1 MAKYTVHLY
10 PVVRVALDGIEARN
24 KQEAIVKA
32 LDEIDT
38 SCFESLGSNISFAE
52 EYHDPCLV
60 DVEGDEEH
68 EDSTN
73 HSHIDGLEMTTS
85 AS

>member
-10 PVVRVALDGIEARN
+10 PVVRVTLDGIEAQNR
-24 KQEAIVKA
+24 QEAIDKA

-38 SCFESLGSNISFAE
+38 SCFENLGCNIGFTE

-60 DVEGDEEH
+60 DVEGDDEH
-68 EDSTN
+68 VDSTN
-73 HSHIDGLEMTTS
+73 HSHIDGLETKTS
-85 AS
+85 AM

>member
-10 PVVRVALDGIEARN
+10 PVVRVTLDGIEARN
-24 KQEAIVKA
+24 KQEAIEKA
-32 LDEIDT
+32 LKEIDT
-38 SCFESLGSNISFAE
+38 SCFENLGSNISFAE

-73 HSHIDGLEMTTS
+73 HSHIDGLEMKTS